1 MKPQTAAFLDLTNDI
16 AFVIFMGV
24 RPTGSKD
31 QSPGARS
38 HFALVVIG
46 APSGE
51 KREMR
56 VELVR
61 VGSSPPLCD
70 EDMKNE

>member
-1 MKPQTAAFLDLTNDI
+1 MKPQTAAFLDLTNGI
-16 AFVIFMGV
+16 AFVIFIV
-24 RPTGSKD
+24 ARPIGSKD
-31 QSPGARS
+31 QSPGAQS
-38 HFALVVIG
+38 HFALVVMG

-61 VGSSPPLCD
+61 VGSSPPLCG
-70 EDMKNE
+70 EDTKNE

>member
-1 MKPQTAAFLDLTNDI
+1 MKPQTAAFLDLTSDPV
-16 AFVIFMGV
+16 FVIFMV
-24 RPTGSKD
+24 ARPTGSAD
-31 QSPGARS
+31 QCPGAQS
-38 HFALVVIG
+38 HFALVVMG

-61 VGSSPPLCD
+61 VGSSPPLCG
-70 EDMKNE
+70 EDTKNE